1 MVISLKNGIL
11 RILHQF
17 QKKRRSFI
25 LKKIGYSLALKKDS
39 RKTWR
44 WVKKNAKINNQSF
57 MVSPPI
63 KN

>member
-1 MVISLKNGIL
+1 MFVSSLKKN
-11 RILHQF
+11 
-17 QKKRRSFI
+17 
-25 LKKIGYSLALKKDS
+25 S
-39 RKTWR
+39 RKAWK